1 MKKILFA
8 LALGLAGTASA
19 SFSTIGEVTD
29 FGDGS
34 FFLDTGADFGTSATN
49 AEIEGAL
56 QIPPGALEFLEEFV
70 VDPFDDGDVLGGSA
84 IFQDIEFGSG
94 DTLSFDWVW
103 NTNEGAGFS
112 LNADFAAVTISG
124 PGGAFGFALAN
135 AFDDVSGEA
144 GTFSLMNDFLPTG
157 IYTLGILVV
166 NVDLFGLFADADS
179 FLDVSNFTKVPAP
192 GTLLLALLGIFGIG
206 AARRRS

>member
-19 SFSTIGEVTD
+19 SFSTIGDVTD

-34 FFLDTGADFGTSATN
+34 YFLDTGADFGTSATN
-49 AEIEGAL
+49 ADIETAL
-56 QIPPGALEFLEEFV
+56 QLFPGALEILEQV
-70 VDPFDDGDVLGGSA
+70 IVDPFDDGDVLGGSA

-94 DTLSFDWVW
+94 DTLSFDWTW
-103 NTNEGAGFS
+103 NTNEDDFS
-112 LNADFAAVTISG
+112 LLADFAAVTISG
-124 PGGAFGFALAN
+124 PGGIFGFALAN
-135 AFDDVSGEA
+135 AFDDISGES
-144 GTFSLMNDFLPTG
+144 GTFSLTNDFLPTG

-166 NVDLFGLFADADS
+166 NVDISDPAFADS
-179 FLDVSNFTKVPAP
+179 FLDVSNYTKVPAP
-192 GTLLLALLGIFGIG
+192 GALLLALLGIFGIG